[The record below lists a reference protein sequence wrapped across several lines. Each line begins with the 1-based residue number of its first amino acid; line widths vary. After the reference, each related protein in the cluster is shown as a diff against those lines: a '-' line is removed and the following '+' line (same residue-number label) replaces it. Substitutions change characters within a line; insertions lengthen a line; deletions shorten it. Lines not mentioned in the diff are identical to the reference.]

1 MKITSFDTGLYSVPL
16 TESWGS
22 SNYLFTSLEFVVVW
36 LHTDTGHTGTG
47 RSARRPAA
55 RSRNRYPGVEPANGQ
70 RFVRAIV
77 APVPR
82 CLLALVAEGNGRQS
96 GPDPGSAAA

>member
-47 RSARRPAA
+47 WSPRRPAA
-55 RSRNRYPGVEPANGQ
+55 RSRNRYPCVEPANGSGSSG
-70 RFVRAIV
+70 RRPLPFRGVCSPSSLKER
-77 APVPR
+77 PPR
-82 CLLALVAEGNGRQS
+82 
-96 GPDPGSAAA
+96 GS